1 MRITMVWVIHILAI
15 AGAPVT
21 EALLRRWEQQE
32 IHHCQLFDVSAKYVA
47 GSTVVFM
54 AAMSAN
60 LPMGGLTV
68 GCAQPLGALMCT
80 LPKLNARTW
89 RMETEAARGSAQ
101 RRRMLDRILESK
113 RFIGKREE
121 ACVLEDV
128 CRYDHIGPCTVWSL
142 LAIKKNK
149 QKKIKAK
156 KAWDQKWRN
165 QPLTELNIIYAKKG
179 NRRAYI
185 LGKVL
190 EKIEILDK
198 KKRLMV
204 EITQNNTKNYLTYTT
219 QINNHWAKSTG
230 SFS

>member
-1 MRITMVWVIHILAI
+1 MRITMVWVMLILAI
-15 AGAPVT
+15 AGTRVT

-68 GCAQPLGALMCT
+68 GCAQPLGPLTRT

-101 RRRMLDRILESK
+101 RRRMLDGMLDSKLRIS
-113 RFIGKREE
+113 KREE

-128 CRYDHIGPCTVWSL
+128 CRYAHIGPRVVWSL
-142 LAIKKNK
+142 LVSKYNFMLGDPGRLA
-149 QKKIKAK
+149 
-156 KAWDQKWRN
+156 
-165 QPLTELNIIYAKKG
+165 LTEMSLIYAKKG
-179 NRRAYI
+179 NERAYI